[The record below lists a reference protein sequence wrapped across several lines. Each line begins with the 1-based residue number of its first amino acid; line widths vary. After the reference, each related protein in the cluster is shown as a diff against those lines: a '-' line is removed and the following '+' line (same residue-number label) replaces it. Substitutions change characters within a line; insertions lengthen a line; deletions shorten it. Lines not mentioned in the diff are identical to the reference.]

1 MLGVWPC
8 ICPSMNS
15 CLCIASYC
23 FFCRSSSSSIWCS
36 SNNSRSWSWSSSH
49 IFFFLFF
56 PEMRWGLFSSRSRCS
71 SSIWF
76 DVIGFSFLMP
86 LCLHCRLCWSVFNSS
101 CCCCYCYMR
110 TLSNSASVA
119 AAAASTSRRAP
130 APRAVTRPPASA
142 SVSSVTCSWCAM
154 VKK

>member
-1 MLGVWPC
+1 MLDVWPC
-8 ICPSMNS
+8 IRPSMNS

-56 PEMRWGLFSSRSRCS
+56 PEMR
-71 SSIWF
+71 
-76 DVIGFSFLMP
+76 
-86 LCLHCRLCWSVFNSS
+86 LCWSVFNSS

-110 TLSNSASVA
+110 ALFNSASVA
-119 AAAASTSRRAP
+119 ASAASTSRRAP

-142 SVSSVTCSWCAM
+142 SVKCESMSEA
-154 VKK
+154 VKHISKE